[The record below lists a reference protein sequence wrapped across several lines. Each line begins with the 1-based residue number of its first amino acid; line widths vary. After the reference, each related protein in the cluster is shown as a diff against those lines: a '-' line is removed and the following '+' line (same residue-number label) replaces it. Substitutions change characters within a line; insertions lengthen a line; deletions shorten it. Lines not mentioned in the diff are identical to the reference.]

1 MAADIYSLAKIS
13 NEELINKSTPDELRE
28 FLSKN
33 THIPSELNRSIPHKT
48 ENLIIYENILNSD
61 QTENLIISTQENNE
75 RINIVHKND
84 EIDVDNSSTISTNE
98 IDIDEILRRYSK
110 NDKNN
115 SSANSTN
122 EIDIEEVLGKYS
134 NNNNINELY
143 NRFGNRSRDD
153 DIIEDELFQRI
164 KDRLDELKSEM

>member
-1 MAADIYSLAKIS
+1 MK
-13 NEELINKSTPDELRE
+13 N
-28 FLSKN
+28 SKTN
-33 THIPSELNRSIPHKT
+33 RHRMNYLNRSIPHKT

-122 EIDIEEVLGKYS
+122 EIDIEE
-134 NNNNINELY
+134 
-143 NRFGNRSRDD
+143 
-153 DIIEDELFQRI
+153 DELFQRI